1 MYVHK
6 MKTDARYRFR
16 EARLGDAEQ
25 LFQWRSDPLTRAASH
40 NSTEFRWDEH
50 LKWLEATFSSPDR
63 RLLIAED
70 DSGPVGTVR
79 LDREAGVWLMSW
91 TVAPERR
98 GTGVGSEI
106 VASIVDRMLEPLR
119 AEIKIDNVASR
130 RIAEK
135 AGLNLIA
142 AAGEILVYYRGPA

>member
-1 MYVHK
+1 
-6 MKTDARYRFR
+6 
-16 EARLGDAEQ
+16 
-25 LFQWRSDPLTRAASH
+25 
-40 NSTEFRWDEH
+40 
-50 LKWLEATFSSPDR
+50 
-63 RLLIAED
+63 
-70 DSGPVGTVR
+70 
-79 LDREAGVWLMSW
+79 MSW

-106 VASIVDRMLEPLR
+106 VASIVDRMPEPLR
-119 AEIKIDNVASR
+119 AEIKIDHVASR